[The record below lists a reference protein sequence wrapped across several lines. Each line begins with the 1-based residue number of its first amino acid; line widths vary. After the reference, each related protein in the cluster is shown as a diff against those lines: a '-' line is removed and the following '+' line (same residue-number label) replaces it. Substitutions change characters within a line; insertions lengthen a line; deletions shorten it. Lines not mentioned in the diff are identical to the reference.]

1 MLKIGTARSP
11 KTLTKMNK
19 MQKSKE
25 RLITFLS
32 SFPSLQDEMILQLA
46 EMIPVIAPTKGTI
59 LLEEGRVPEECYFVL
74 QGLVRQ
80 YQYTNGVE
88 RTTEFYTES
97 NGTVSSMHYTDQTP
111 STFYLECVEDSLL
124 IAGNMEIDEAHYEQ
138 FPELVA
144 ITKKMLENDLNKAKL
159 NHSAFILSSPKE
171 RYLHFLK
178 TRPDVSNR
186 VPLHQIA
193 SYLGMTP
200 ESLSRIRKRIVSE

>member
-1 MLKIGTARSP
+1 
-11 KTLTKMNK
+11 MNREK
-19 MQKSKE
+19 AKE
-25 RLITFLS
+25 HLITFLS
-32 SFPSLQDEMILQLA
+32 GFPSLKDDIVLQLA
-46 EMIPVIAPTKGTI
+46 EMIPVIAPTKGTM
-59 LLEEGRVPEECYFVL
+59 LLEENKVQEECYFVL

-80 YQYTNGVE
+80 YQYIDGIE

-97 NGTVSSMHYTDQTP
+97 NGTVSSVHYTDKSP
-111 STFYLECVEDSLL
+111 STFYLECMEDCLL
-124 IAGNMEIDEAHYEQ
+124 IAGNMEIDEAHFEQ
-138 FPELVA
+138 FPELLE
-144 ITKKMLENDLNKAKL
+144 ITKKLLENDLNKAKL
-159 NHSAFILSSPKE
+159 DHTTFILSSPKE

>member
-1 MLKIGTARSP
+1 
-11 KTLTKMNK
+11 MNREK
-19 MQKSKE
+19 AKE
-25 RLITFLS
+25 HLITFLS
-32 SFPSLQDEMILQLA
+32 AFPSLKDDIVLQLA

-59 LLEEGRVPEECYFVL
+59 LLEENKVQEECYFVL

-80 YQYTNGVE
+80 YQYIDGIE

-97 NGTVSSMHYTDQTP
+97 NGTVSSVHYTDKSP
-111 STFYLECVEDSLL
+111 STFYLECMEDCLL
-124 IAGNMEIDEAHYEQ
+124 IAGNMEIDEAHFEQ
-138 FPELVA
+138 FPELLE

-159 NHSAFILSSPKE
+159 NHTTFILSSPKE

-200 ESLSRIRKRIVSE
+200 ESLSRIRKRIVSD